1 MSNSNDPMKTSGLC
15 CKNVIPANY
24 TTPFYT
30 TKYASNITNEQ
41 YGNIQTITSSTM
53 RKNYAE
59 RIKYI
64 MNDNSNEVGLSAGGG
79 EYVIPN
85 YKHRYDQFH
94 KHNCFDFG
102 YQKLRNAYGNG
113 NNGQCKIHYE
123 DY

>member
-30 TKYASNITNEQ
+30 PKYASNITNEQ

-64 MNDNSNEVGLSAGGG
+64 MNDNSNEVGLSSGGG

-94 KHNCFDFG
+94 NHN
-102 YQKLRNAYGNG
+102 
-113 NNGQCKIHYE
+113 
-123 DY
+123 